1 MNKLAKDHRI
11 EIQIQTCPWKCAAGP
26 EWETV
31 AIFYDYKAAALHLA
45 ALINEVDAV
54 RDFYRIVEK

>member
-1 MNKLAKDHRI
+1 MNKLKKNCRI
-11 EIQIQTCPWKCAAGP
+11 EIQIQTCPWKYPAGP

-31 AIFYDYKAAALHLA
+31 ATFYDYKAAAFYLV
-45 ALINEVDAV
+45 ALVNDVDVV